1 MFRRRKAEVPEDL
14 DDTAAEAEDTEYSE
28 ADEHVD
34 DPRANGPWDVSE
46 VTLEEDDESR
56 VDLGSLLLRAREG
69 IDVQLQV
76 DEASGEVVAVILA
89 GAEGAIELRAFA
101 APRNG
106 DIWDDVRRGLAA
118 EVAQMGGTATDTD
131 GPYGRA
137 VDVSVMVQ
145 LPDGTP
151 AQQQSKV
158 LGISGPRWLL
168 RATLFGRPA
177 FEYDE
182 QGDLE
187 QALRDVV
194 VVRGSGPVPPGD
206 ALPLVLPPS
215 ARRAEM

>member
-1 MFRRRKAEVPEDL
+1 MFRRRKAEVPDDL
-14 DDTAAEAEDTEYSE
+14 DDTATE
-28 ADEHVD
+28 ADALED
-34 DPRANGPWDVSE
+34 PDAYPDPRPNGPWDVSE
-46 VTLEEDDESR
+46 VTLEEDDENR

-76 DEASGEVVAVILA
+76 DEGSGEVVAVILA

-106 DIWDDVRRGLAA
+106 DIWDGVRRSLAA
-118 EVAQMGGTATDTD
+118 EVAQMGGTATETD
-131 GPYGRA
+131 GPYGPA
-137 VDVSVMVQ
+137 VDVAVMVQ

-182 QGDLE
+182 EGDLE
-187 QALRDVV
+187 QALCDVV

-215 ARRAEM
+215 ARRTDT

>member
-1 MFRRRKAEVPEDL
+1 MFRRRRAEVPEDA
-14 DDTAAEAEDTEYSE
+14 AAEVESVEAGR
-28 ADEHVD
+28 ADEPA
-34 DPRANGPWDVSE
+34 DPRASGPWDASE
-46 VTLEEDDESR
+46 VPLDEDGENR
-56 VDLGSLLLRAREG
+56 VDLGSLVLRAREG

-76 DEASGEVVAVILA
+76 DESSGEVAAVILA
-89 GAEGAIELRAFA
+89 GTDGAIELRAFA

-106 DIWDDVRRGLAA
+106 DIWADVRRGLAA
-118 EVAQMGGTATDTD
+118 EVAQMGGTATETD
-131 GPYGRA
+131 GPYGPA

-145 LPDGTP
+145 LPDGTH
-151 AQQQSKV
+151 AQQPSKV

-194 VVRGSGPVPPGD
+194 VVRGGGPVPPGD

>member
-1 MFRRRKAEVPEDL
+1 MFRRRKGEVPEDL
-14 DDTAAEAEDTEYSE
+14 DGGAAETLEESDEYV
-28 ADEHVD
+28 H
-34 DPRANGPWDVSE
+34 PRANGPWDSSE

-76 DEASGEVVAVILA
+76 DESTGEVAAVILT

-118 EVAQMGGTATDTD
+118 EVAQMGGTATETD
-131 GPYGRA
+131 GPYGA
-137 VDVSVMVQ
+137 SVDVAVMVQ

-158 LGISGPRWLL
+158 FGISGPRWLL

-177 FEYDE
+177 ERYDE

-187 QALRDVV
+187 QALCDVV

-215 ARRAEM
+215 ARRTEM

>member
-14 DDTAAEAEDTEYSE
+14 DDTAAEAEDLMED
-28 ADEHVD
+28 DEHVD
-34 DPRANGPWDVSE
+34 DARANGPWDASE
-46 VTLEEDDESR
+46 VTLDEDDENR

-76 DEASGEVVAVILA
+76 DEASGEVAAVILA
-89 GAEGAIELRAFA
+89 GPEGAIELRAFA

-118 EVAQMGGTATDTD
+118 EVAQMGGTATETD
-131 GPYGRA
+131 GPYGPA

-158 LGISGPRWLL
+158 LGIAGPRWLL

-177 FEYDE
+177 VEYDA

-215 ARRAEM
+215 ARRADV

>member
-1 MFRRRKAEVPEDL
+1 MFRRRKAEVPDDL
-14 DDTAAEAEDTEYSE
+14 DDTATEAEALEDPDDYP
-28 ADEHVD
+28 
-34 DPRANGPWDVSE
+34 DPRPNGPWDASE
-46 VTLEEDDESR
+46 VTLEEDDENR

-76 DEASGEVVAVILA
+76 DEGSGEVVAVILA

-106 DIWDDVRRGLAA
+106 DIWDGVRRGLAA
-118 EVAQMGGTATDTD
+118 EVAQMGGTATETD
-131 GPYGRA
+131 GPYGPA

-177 FEYDE
+177 FEYDA

-187 QALRDVV
+187 QALCDVV

-215 ARRAEM
+215 ARRTET

>member
-14 DDTAAEAEDTEYSE
+14 DHTAAEAEELAEAEY
-28 ADEHVD
+28 VD
-34 DPRANGPWDVSE
+34 DARANGPWDISE
-46 VTLEEDDESR
+46 VTLEEDDENR
-56 VDLGSLLLRAREG
+56 VDLGSLHLRARDG

-106 DIWDDVRRGLAA
+106 DIWGDVRRGLAA
-118 EVAQMGGTATDTD
+118 EVAQMGGTATETD
-131 GPYGRA
+131 GPYGPA

-158 LGISGPRWLL
+158 LGIAGPRWLL

-215 ARRAEM
+215 ARRSEI

>member
-1 MFRRRKAEVPEDL
+1 MFRRRKAEVPDDL
-14 DDTAAEAEDTEYSE
+14 DDTAAEAEALEE
-28 ADEHVD
+28 GEHV
-34 DPRANGPWDVSE
+34 DPRANGPSDASE
-46 VTLEEDDESR
+46 VTLEEDDENR

-69 IDVQLQV
+69 IEVQLQV
-76 DEASGEVVAVILA
+76 DESTGEVAAVILA

-118 EVAQMGGTATDTD
+118 EVAQMGGTATETD
-131 GPYGRA
+131 GPYGPA
-137 VDVSVMVQ
+137 VDVSVMVK
-145 LPDGTP
+145 LPDGTT

-158 LGISGPRWLL
+158 LGITGPRWLL

-206 ALPLVLPPS
+206 ALPLVLPPA
-215 ARRAEM
+215 ARRTET

>member
-14 DDTAAEAEDTEYSE
+14 DDTAAEAEDLTED
-28 ADEHVD
+28 DEHVD
-34 DPRANGPWDVSE
+34 DARANGPWDASE
-46 VTLEEDDESR
+46 VTLDDDDENR

-76 DEASGEVVAVILA
+76 DEASGEVAAVILA

-118 EVAQMGGTATDTD
+118 EVAQMGGTATETD
-131 GPYGRA
+131 GPYGPA

-145 LPDGTP
+145 LPDGSP

-158 LGISGPRWLL
+158 LGIAGPRWLL

-187 QALRDVV
+187 QALREVV

-215 ARRAEM
+215 ARRADV

>member
-14 DDTAAEAEDTEYSE
+14 DDTAADAETLEDD
-28 ADEHVD
+28 DEHP

-46 VTLEEDDESR
+46 VTLDEDDEDR

-76 DEASGEVVAVILA
+76 DESSGEVVAVILA

-106 DIWDDVRRGLAA
+106 DIWEGVRRGLAA
-118 EVAQMGGTATDTD
+118 EVAQMGGTATETD
-131 GPYGRA
+131 GPYGPA

-158 LGISGPRWLL
+158 LGIAGPRWLL

-177 FEYDE
+177 FEYDG

-187 QALRDVV
+187 QALRDAV

-206 ALPLVLPPS
+206 ALPLVLLPS
-215 ARRAEM
+215 ARRTEM